1 MKIPRWLLAPVL
13 GLTLGSC
20 TAEQWQTTKEVLAVT
35 AVVAG
40 AAAVG
45 AAAGYEATHPTYYVQ
60 PVVVVPACVW
70 SPFYQR
76 WIC

>member
-1 MKIPRWLLAPVL
+1 MKIASRLLALIL
-13 GLTLGSC
+13 GLTLASC
-20 TAEQWQTTKEVLAVT
+20 TAQQWQTTKEVLAVT

-60 PVVVVPACVW
+60 PVVIVPACVW

>member
-1 MKIPRWLLAPVL
+1 MKIASRLLALIL
-13 GLTLGSC
+13 GLTLASC
-20 TAEQWQTTKEVLAVT
+20 TAQQWQTTKEVLAVT
-35 AVVAG
+35 AVIAG

-60 PVVVVPACVW
+60 PVVVVLACVW